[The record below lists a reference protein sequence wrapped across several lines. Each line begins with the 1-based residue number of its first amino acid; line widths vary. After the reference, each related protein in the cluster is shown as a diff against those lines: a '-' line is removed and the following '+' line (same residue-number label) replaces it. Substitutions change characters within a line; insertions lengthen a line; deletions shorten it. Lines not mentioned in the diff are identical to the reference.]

1 MKPGSRWI
9 ILDTETD
16 GLTDPIHVVEVAAQ
30 LMDGWEP
37 QGVPFRVLIN
47 HGIDIDYEAT
57 QIHGYDRAFLEKH
70 GIDPLRAYSA
80 MREYVKDYPI
90 VAHNL
95 GYDWDR
101 ALTREWERLGVPQI
115 GRRGFCSLALS
126 RRVIPEAESH
136 KLEALKNAFGLNVG
150 RSHQALGDV
159 TTLVQLMTSVIAPRL
174 SRASLETFDLIERF
188 SRKDTK
194 ACHEVIITVQ
204 SGRTLVP
211 RPAREAQKKRKEP
224 PNDEPKVDK
233 QPVERVYHIAR
244 PGKTVGQFHI
254 DGLFKGLRSGLLS
267 YDDLYWTAGMA
278 QSWIKLREL
287 KDLIEQSAPKMASE
301 RQAVYLSWLGIPNA
315 HQLTAEEASH
325 LIDTRGGNR
334 GYAPE
339 GKIWSTERF
348 ILHPELFRE
357 EYSKHLSGKV
367 MRACIDYYHE
377 QYFECS
383 EPLDRLIAMDV
394 INTLQPIDSSWWNK
408 DSFGEVFVQVLK
420 SKWPACCDGKSVFY
434 YQKLP
439 KLLSQS
445 VRTKVV
451 NATGTLSKEKV
462 QAVMDSLANLDR
474 NWHEKTDF
482 KERFFD
488 ALRLRFP
495 ECCDGES
502 AELKRDTSKK
512 RLEDETEQARRD
524 IVLLFPLAASG
535 DVLVQY
541 KLGMAMYAL
550 GKNSSRDYNVASENL
565 NGAFEWLTKSAMA
578 GNQDAQLALAFFA
591 SKKII
596 GFAPIAEVNAWLR
609 ICYHSGRYKSQFE
622 VINGR
627 TKYVEHPVAKKI
639 LAEIERIS
647 WRYDEQTRLKSDVL
661 FGELCAH
668 FGFNSPG

>member
-37 QGVPFRVLIN
+37 EGVPFRVLIN

-57 QIHGYDRAFLEKH
+57 QIHGYDRAFLAKH

-211 RPAREAQKKRKEP
+211 RPAREAQKQRKEP

-233 QPVERVYHIAR
+233 QPVERIYHIAR

-287 KDLIEQSAPKMASE
+287 KDLIEQAAPKMASE

-408 DSFGEVFVQVLK
+408 DSFGEVFVQALK

-462 QAVMDSLANLDR
+462 QAVMDSLADLDR

-495 ECCDGES
+495 ECCDGQS
-502 AELKRDTSKK
+502 AEVRRVEVKREKEEKET
-512 RLEDETEQARRD
+512 RLRQDFNSLIT
-524 IVLLFPLAASG
+524 LANGNDWKA
-535 DVLVQY
+535 QY
-541 KLGMAMYAL
+541 ELAKVCKSMGLI
-550 GKNSSRDYNVASENL
+550 NDSFDWFR
-565 NGAFEWLTKSAMA
+565 KSAMY
-578 GNQDAQLALAFFA
+578 GCHDAQLELAFFLVRNKRTNYGY
-591 SKKII
+591 SPPV
-596 GFAPIAEVNAWLR
+596 GEVMAWLN
-609 ICYHSGRYKSQFE
+609 ICYYSGRYENRAE
-622 VINGR
+622 VVEGK
-627 TKYVEHPVAKKI
+627 TKYVVHPIASDLLVEKA
-639 LAEIERIS
+639 RIRGQLS
-647 WRYDEQTRLKSDVL
+647 DEDNQNSALIFR
-661 FGELCAH
+661 ELCVH
-668 FGFNSPG
+668 LRMEYPG